1 MSDPEV
7 FTCDVTEVSPRA
19 WRLLRTAAGY
29 EQRAVEQEL
38 DNLMQAHI
46 SMLENNSRS
55 LSAIRLEQLYE
66 LYEQELTTTQIAVL
80 VDHF

>member
-1 MSDPEV
+1 MSDPDGV
-7 FTCDVTEVSPRA
+7 SCDFTDVSPRA

-38 DNLMQAHI
+38 EGLMQAHI

-55 LSAIRLEQLYE
+55 LSADRLEQLYD
-66 LYEQELTTTQIAVL
+66 LYSQELTTTQIGVI
-80 VDHF
+80 VDNF